1 MKKKLLIEGMNC
13 GHCVAAVKE
22 ALENIDGVTEVVVS
36 LDENCAILETE
47 VDNEVLKSA
56 IEEEGFD
63 VVGIE

>member
-36 LDENCAILETE
+36 LDENRAIVETE
-47 VDNEVLKSA
+47 VDDEVLKSA